1 MVLVLI
7 ACVAPLVRNTHIRLT
22 FIGNNMDTLQQ
33 IETRAF
39 LELIEVMKKL
49 EIDLGIA
56 NHQLEMARDR
66 IAQLESEVYGGTT
79 Q

>member
-1 MVLVLI
+1 
-7 ACVAPLVRNTHIRLT
+7 
-22 FIGNNMDTLQQ
+22 MDTLQQ

-39 LELIEVMKKL
+39 LELIEAMKKL

-56 NHQLEMARDR
+56 NHQLAMAHAR

>member
-1 MVLVLI
+1 
-7 ACVAPLVRNTHIRLT
+7 
-22 FIGNNMDTLQQ
+22 MDTLQQ